1 MFLIYALN
9 MQDFFGGKGDRL
21 TFIDNKIE
29 LFGDKTNMFGVV
41 VGRCQNKKM
50 PQRGLSS
57 MH

>member
-1 MFLIYALN
+1 

-29 LFGDKTNMFGVV
+29 LFGDKTNMFDVV

-50 PQRGLSS
+50 PQSGLSR